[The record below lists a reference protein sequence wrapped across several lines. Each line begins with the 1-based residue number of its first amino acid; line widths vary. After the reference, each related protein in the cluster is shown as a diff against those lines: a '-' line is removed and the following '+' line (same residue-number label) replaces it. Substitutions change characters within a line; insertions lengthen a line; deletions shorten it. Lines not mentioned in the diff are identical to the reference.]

1 MENKNQETV
10 MVNNNEVKNGK
21 KGGALKKVAK
31 FLGLTLLG
39 TAAAVGV
46 DKTFFGG
53 KCTQY
58 VTDQSKKLWTKVTTK
73 TTAAVENQGGQNYRH
88 NGDRRDY
95 RPRYNN
101 GNGYQ
106 KPVTENC

>member
-10 MVNNNEVKNGK
+10 MVNNSEVKNVK
-21 KGGALKKVAK
+21 KGGALKKVV
-31 FLGLTLLG
+31 LTLLG
-39 TAAAVGV
+39 VAAAVGV
-46 DKTFFGG
+46 DKTFFRGQG
-53 KCTQY
+53 TQY
-58 VTDQSKKLWTKVTTK
+58 VTDLGKKLWTMATTK
-73 TTAAVENQGGQNYRH
+73 ATETVENQGGQNYRH